1 VSCSDPDARFQD
13 FVLANYEPLHF
24 HRTMNEQTAG
34 FHCQLHSDADA
45 CDPKA
50 GVRDGHVRLAVY
62 GTPCPPF
69 SNQRCKRTAAG
80 SVKSHK
86 DYNITFQDTILWMQE
101 FEPGTAAME
110 QVQGF
115 AEPESSLDNS
125 TPLAR
130 LMLAASIAKL
140 M

>member
-1 VSCSDPDARFQD
+1 MS
-13 FVLANYEPLHF
+13 
-24 HRTMNEQTAG
+24 EQTAG
-34 FHCQLHSDADA
+34 APCQLHGDADS

-50 GVRDGHVRLAVY
+50 GFRDGHVQLAVF

-69 SNQRCKRTAAG
+69 SNQRCKRNVAG
-80 SVKSHK
+80 SVKSHR

-110 QVQGF
+110 QVLGF
-115 AEPESSLDNS
+115 AGAESSLDNS

-130 LMLAASIAKL
+130 LMLAASMSLIDVVLIAVIFML
-140 M
+140 YLAAY